1 MQQPPATPTQMQCK
15 QSLANNSM
23 QNALSN
29 FCKLVLE
36 LNIKKQKADSLL
48 AEFSKLSHNI
58 LNLLSRLL
66 RYLSLLRGT
75 ISILIRGSIIIR
87 IRSRGIVLLR
97 RLGFKTTK

>member
-1 MQQPPATPTQMQCK
+1 MQCK
-15 QSLANNSM
+15 QSLANNAM

-36 LNIKKQKADSLL
+36 LKIKKQKVDSLL
-48 AEFSKLSHNI
+48 AKFSKLSHNI

-97 RLGFKTTK
+97 RLGFKTTE